1 MLKKGGGG
9 WSVVRVP
16 DSALVPE
23 GAGVR
28 AAGGLYVGVCVC
40 EACGFVCGVGELLG
54 WYGVECTCA
63 ARGLQVRQ
71 DGAVA
76 CDELCV
82 GPAASC
88 DLRRAVVE
96 PSSFVVGCA
105 GWALHRLRCW
115 VMWILQVAERGDAG

>member
-28 AAGGLYVGVCVC
+28 AAGGLYVGVCVD

-54 WYGVECTCA
+54 WYGA
-63 ARGLQVRQ
+63 A
-71 DGAVA
+71 
-76 CDELCV
+76 
-82 GPAASC
+82 
-88 DLRRAVVE
+88 
-96 PSSFVVGCA
+96 
-105 GWALHRLRCW
+105 W
-115 VMWILQVAERGDAG
+115 

>member
-28 AAGGLYVGVCVC
+28 AAGGLYVGVRVC

-54 WYGVECTCA
+54 WYGAECTCFFPE
-63 ARGLQVRQ
+63 GVF
-71 DGAVA
+71 
-76 CDELCV
+76 V
-82 GPAASC
+82 G
-88 DLRRAVVE
+88 E
-96 PSSFVVGCA
+96 
-105 GWALHRLRCW
+105 W
-115 VMWILQVAERGDAG
+115 

>member
-54 WYGVECTCA
+54 WYGAECTCA
-63 ARGLQVRQ
+63 ARGLFSERVFVRQ
-71 DGAVA
+71 NTTPEN
-76 CDELCV
+76 ELTSYP
-82 GPAASC
+82 G
-88 DLRRAVVE
+88 RR
-96 PSSFVVGCA
+96 F
-105 GWALHRLRCW
+105 LHNTQKFT
-115 VMWILQVAERGDAG
+115 LQ